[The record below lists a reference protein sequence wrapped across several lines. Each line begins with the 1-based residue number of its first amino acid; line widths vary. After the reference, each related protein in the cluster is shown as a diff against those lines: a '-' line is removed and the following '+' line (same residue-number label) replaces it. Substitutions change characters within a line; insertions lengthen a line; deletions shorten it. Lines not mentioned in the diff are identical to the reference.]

1 MQKTEAQMMD
11 PKLHFENIEQN
22 NRHKKYEPQD
32 DVVIMKE
39 ASEFLSTTHK
49 SIDIDIN
56 KEDDNMEINT
66 FTEKCDIEENK
77 KRKISNEVEEW
88 DKADMEYLGF
98 DIKNHN
104 DNEEHFQ
111 NQEHLS
117 MLEVMLEEQFW
128 NLSYD
133 DDTLSTTDDQNQV
146 ETFREKC
153 SLNSTNKKNDIY
165 CRIMINFTN
174 INPKSTRPSRILPS
188 LGLIFITN
196 NLINSSI

>member
-98 DIKNHN
+98 D
-104 DNEEHFQ
+104 NEEHFQ

-146 ETFREKC
+146 ETFREMC
-153 SLNSTNKKNDIY
+153 SLNSTNNK
-165 CRIMINFTN
+165 
-174 INPKSTRPSRILPS
+174 
-188 LGLIFITN
+188 
-196 NLINSSI
+196 